1 MLIPQYAGVGETCP
15 EFNVVVSFGGELT
28 SSSTVYF
35 AFQLQNRIG
44 FNKPFITSAV
54 NYSAGQKITITIP
67 ASARQLGWDIHGF
80 VISVSSTPDNP
91 DSFIRIA
98 RVPGYQTGDGIEP
111 QSVPTVLPATVV
123 LSKDSH
129 ISGTPNVPNLSSL
142 PTGNN
147 LLNGAIRWVRDK
159 AIFLEYRQDSVAE
172 PNETSVFEA
181 QDGGNWHRTGT
192 AGVPVDDT
200 TQGNGCNR
208 EIDVVA
214 INDTLIKTPPYQADS
229 PSGSK
234 ILPGWGITYWL
245 INDYE
250 EDTGSPLPAGIRFGM
265 SLEIEGQKS
274 PDLLAGLFMMEFLG
288 YVRYTDGSLKTT
300 YTSDNSPFPL
310 VGGMIPYVQRKSNLA
325 TPEQL
330 PPGWAIAIRIR
341 PYFHV
346 AELNNLVPPGAQFTG
361 YPFIY
366 PQSGDYNPIGKLLPD
381 GVVFALGD
389 RYRVVAGT
397 GLSVDILPGVAL
409 MPDSYDF
416 PMQPR
421 RNVAGLEEDTEGQ
434 QIIVNGNG
442 AALLKPASYQKTD
455 SEAIRAIIGT
465 SAGTSAVGNWSAYK
479 PVPAEKAITVTLS
492 HPCDSQ
498 GRGTIRDDYPDAI
511 ANSKKG
517 AFNPSSVTIYVQ
529 RQSTGQIR
537 AYSGV
542 GVLAAPTQ
550 VVNLTN
556 WLDGVIEII
565 STGVDS
571 SSFSLYS
578 PKNADF
584 EATEDG
590 GDFPLDSYRVCYKFE
605 YNGTRVTSIS
615 HASPPC
621 IAEWDG
627 SFSDILGIIKSWG
640 IALSPPQSPRDI
652 TESETFAFQ
661 TRRYGNDYIVYEP
674 ASIVPDNNVSAWKPN
689 WHSLGQSGRW
699 ILDSVREFVA
709 AITTNSLSVGAEQ
722 QLLIPLGVRC
732 KIYRV
737 TVSKP
742 ARVRLYQSLA
752 YRTADIGRPLGSQ
765 PPFGRGLI
773 AELEFSS
780 QNLIIDLSPFAE
792 VFNLESSKDI
802 AALVSNLTNQNTQ
815 ITATF
820 YCIK

>member
-15 EFNVVVSFGGELT
+15 EFNVTVSSGGELT
-28 SSSTVYF
+28 SVSTVYF

-44 FNKPFITSAV
+44 FNKPFITSAIG
-54 NYSAGQKITITIP
+54 YSAGQKITITIP
-67 ASARQLGWDIHGF
+67 ASVRQPGWDIHGF
-80 VISVSSTPDNP
+80 VISVSASNDPN
-91 DSFIRIA
+91 SFIRIT

-111 QSVPTVLPATVV
+111 QSVLTALPATIV

-129 ISGTPNVPNLSSL
+129 ITPAPNVPNLVGL

-147 LLNGAIRWVRDK
+147 LLNGAIRWVTDK

-181 QDGGNWHRTGT
+181 PDGGNWHRTGT
-192 AGVPVDDT
+192 AGIPVEDT

-208 EIDVVA
+208 EIDIIA
-214 INDTLIKTPPYQADS
+214 INDTLIKTPPYDANS
-229 PSGSK
+229 PSGNK

-250 EDTGSPLPAGIRFGM
+250 EDIGSPLPAGIRFGM
-265 SLEIEGQKS
+265 SLELEGQKS
-274 PDLLAGLFMMEFLG
+274 PDLLAGLFMIEFLG
-288 YVRYTDGSLKTT
+288 YVRYSDGSLKTT
-300 YTSDNSPFPL
+300 YTSDDSPFPL

-346 AELNNLVPPGAQFTG
+346 AELNNLAPPGAQFTG

-381 GVVFALGD
+381 GIVFALGD
-389 RYRVVAGT
+389 NYRVVAGT
-397 GLSVDILPGVAL
+397 GLSVDILPGIAL

-421 RNVAGLEEDTEGQ
+421 RNIAGLEEDTEGQ

-465 SAGTSAVGNWSAYK
+465 KIGTSAVGDWSAYK
-479 PVPAEKAITVTLS
+479 PVPTEKAMTVTLNY
-492 HPCDSQ
+492 PCDSQ
-498 GRGTIRDDYPDAI
+498 GRGTIRDNYPDVI
-511 ANSKKG
+511 AGNKKG

-537 AYSGV
+537 AYSGI

-550 VVNLTN
+550 VANATN
-556 WLDGVIEII
+556 WLDGVVVTTIPVN
-565 STGVDS
+565 TD
-571 SSFSLYS
+571 SSFSLYA
-578 PKNADF
+578 PKSADF

-590 GDFPLDSYRVCYKFE
+590 GDFPTDSYRVCYKFE

-627 SFSDILGIIKSWG
+627 SFSDILSIIKSWG
-640 IALSPPQSPRDI
+640 IALSPLQSPRSI
-652 TESETFAFQ
+652 TENQTFDFQ

-674 ASIVPDNNVSAWKPN
+674 ASTVSDNSVSVWKPT
-689 WHSLGQSGRW
+689 WLGEGRAGRW

-709 AITTNSLSVGAEQ
+709 TITTNSLTVGAEQ
-722 QLLIPLGVRC
+722 QLLIPLNVRC

-752 YRTADIGRPLGSQ
+752 YRAADIGRPLGSQ
-765 PPFGRGLI
+765 PPFGKGLI
-773 AELEFSS
+773 TELEFSP
-780 QNLIIDLSPFAE
+780 QNLAIDLSPFAE

-802 AALVSNLTNQNTQ
+802 ATLISNLTNQNTQ
-815 ITATF
+815 ITVTF